1 MDLICPDCLAYLVSD
16 DVIDYD
22 IGIDYVDVKEAGH
35 CPKCNKHFHWYT
47 HFKFSHYED
56 LTED

>member
-1 MDLICPDCLAYLVSD
+1 MDLMCPDCLAYLVND
-16 DVIDYD
+16 DVLDYD
-22 IGIDYVDVKEAGH
+22 IGIDYVDVKETGH